1 MNLPHAFL
9 HLTIISNCKTKR
21 IRQRSQF
28 TDFKWILPPAYES
41 IEAFKPLRWKSLLK
55 SCRYV
60 QDLSSIQYAG
70 GDEIFKEITI
80 HESLIK
86 IIQMSS
92 LSEYQIG
99 IYFPV
104 SDAKLNISAR
114 ESWQEKDK
122 IFRAS
127 PGHLW
132 FDERLFKMLSG
143 IFIRFSSD
151 QGQVSININH
161 ISPTFSVDNGQH
173 RLHES

>member
-1 MNLPHAFL
+1 M
-9 HLTIISNCKTKR
+9 
-21 IRQRSQF
+21 
-28 TDFKWILPPAYES
+28 
-41 IEAFKPLRWKSLLK
+41 
-55 SCRYV
+55 YV

-114 ESWQEKDK
+114 ESWQEKIKYFELLLAIYDLMNDYLRC
-122 IFRAS
+122 FLVSSFAS
-127 PGHLW
+127 VQIKVKCP
-132 FDERLFKMLSG
+132 
-143 IFIRFSSD
+143 
-151 QGQVSININH
+151 
-161 ISPTFSVDNGQH
+161 
-173 RLHES
+173 